1 MSEGAGAGAGQCSRA
16 LHVQCPS
23 FSPWTDNRRTKRH
36 RLRRHDL
43 TSDLVAAVS
52 LGKVVRTLDSA
63 GETRSLQM
71 FSLSYLPTIPT
82 DGTSLF
88 FQLWTRPCTAS
99 LLREF
104 QLIHAAFGI
113 EKKILSF
120 PASKTASRNPLVIPP
135 SSLGRV
141 LCNSAILSS

>member
-1 MSEGAGAGAGQCSRA
+1 MGLWLGSAAVPCMSNA
-16 LHVQCPS
+16 LVSVPGLTTGEQNA
-23 FSPWTDNRRTKRH
+23 TD
-36 RLRRHDL
+36 LEDMI
-43 TSDLVAAVS
+43 SDLVAAVS
-52 LGKVVRTLDSA
+52 LGKVVSTLDSA
-63 GETRSLQM
+63 GGTRSLQT

-113 EKKILSF
+113 ESSPSLLK
-120 PASKTASRNPLVIPP
+120 NPLISCLQDSQHKP
-135 SSLGRV
+135 SCHPAV
-141 LCNSAILSS
+141 LSR

>member
-52 LGKVVRTLDSA
+52 LGKVVISTLDSA
-63 GETRSLQM
+63 GETRSLQT

-113 EKKILSF
+113 ESSSSLLK
-120 PASKTASRNPLVIPP
+120 NPLISCLQDSQHKP
-135 SSLGRV
+135 S
-141 LCNSAILSS
+141 CHPAILSR